1 MVADHQNHDVY
12 KGGKMARYTGAK
24 AKICRR
30 FGENIFGTPKYD
42 RILEKKNYPPGEH
55 GQSFR
60 RKISDYGIHL
70 KEKQKVRYMYGVLE
84 KQFRNYFKKADK
96 MKGITGE
103 NLLKILEM
111 RLDNIVYRLGIGVT
125 RMQARQIVRH
135 RHILVNGRRVNIPSY
150 ICKGGDVVEVVEK
163 SKTRVMFKENVEM
176 VGRTSR
182 YEWLS
187 FDGAVMKGEII
198 AVPERDQ
205 IPVIIDDRLI
215 VEYYSK

>member
-1 MVADHQNHDVY
+1 MVADHQNKEEY
-12 KGGKMARYTGAK
+12 NGERMARYTGAK
-24 AKICRR
+24 AKLCRR
-30 FGENIFGTPKYD
+30 FGENIFETPKYD

-111 RLDNIVYRLGIGVT
+111 RLDNIVFRLGVGVT

-135 RHILVNGRRVNIPSY
+135 RHILVNGKRVNIPSF
-150 ICKGGDVVEVVEK
+150 ICKIGDVIEVTEK
-163 SKTRVMFKENVEM
+163 SKKMIMFKTNVEM
-176 VGRTSR
+176 GGGTSR

-187 FDGAVMKGEII
+187 FDGNEMKGEILAI
-198 AVPERDQ
+198 PERDK
-205 IPVIIDDRLI
+205 IPVLIDDRLI